1 MTNLEQDQKNQDNR
15 LSSEE
20 LAALIVDALLR
31 ADIVK
36 QEQVERAMRIAVQE
50 IDVRK
55 VLGDY

>member
-1 MTNLEQDQKNQDNR
+1 MKSEQDQKSQDNR

-36 QEQVERAMRIAVQE
+36 QEQVERAMRIAIEE